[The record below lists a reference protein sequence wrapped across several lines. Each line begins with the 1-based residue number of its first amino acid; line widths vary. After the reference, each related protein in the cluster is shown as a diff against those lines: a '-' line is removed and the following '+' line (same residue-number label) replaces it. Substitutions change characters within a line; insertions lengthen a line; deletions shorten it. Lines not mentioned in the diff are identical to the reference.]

1 MRNNE
6 QENRK
11 MAYQITY
18 SAATRLEQDELEKVR
33 EIAEKQDSTISK
45 ILRKLVLLGLAEYER
60 TIGVP
65 G

>member
-1 MRNNE
+1 
-6 QENRK
+6 

-45 ILRKLVLLGLAEYER
+45 ILRKLVLLGLTEHEK
-60 TIGVP
+60 TIGTAV
-65 G
+65 

>member
-1 MRNNE
+1 
-6 QENRK
+6 

-45 ILRKLVLLGLAEYER
+45 ILRKLVLLGLVEYEETK
-60 TIGVP
+60 TIGIST
-65 G
+65 